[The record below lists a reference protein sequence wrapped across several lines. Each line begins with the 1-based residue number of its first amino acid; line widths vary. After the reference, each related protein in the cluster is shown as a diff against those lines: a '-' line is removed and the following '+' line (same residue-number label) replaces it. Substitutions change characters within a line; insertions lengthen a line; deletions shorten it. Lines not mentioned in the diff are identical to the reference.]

1 VPTGRAGNRTSVP
14 LGLAGGA
21 VWCPRP
27 APAPVNSIE
36 YRCVRPTHR
45 AAPYLPLGP
54 VPHEVIVDI
63 VDEVV
68 LRLVAAG
75 SPSV

>member
-1 VPTGRAGNRTSVP
+1 VP

-36 YRCVRPTHR
+36 YRWVRPTHR

-63 VDEVV
+63 VNIVDEVV
-68 LRLVAAG
+68 LPLLRAA
-75 SPSV
+75 SPRV

>member
-1 VPTGRAGNRTSVP
+1 LASRAAP
-14 LGLAGGA
+14 L
-21 VWCPRP
+21 WCPRP